1 MTPMK
6 LLQEKLP
13 HLVHPF
19 SPVYC
24 RLHNHHIILG
34 GLFFVDYLIMMIIG
48 CTTCLFG
55 FTENFYSCTYCIIG
69 KSLIAISLVVFTII
83 ISPDIKSLVKN
94 LKLNKLSHR

>member
-1 MTPMK
+1 MK
-6 LLQEKLP
+6 NILVKSLVFLP
-13 HLVHPF
+13 L
-19 SPVYC
+19 
-24 RLHNHHIILG
+24 
-34 GLFFVDYLIMMIIG
+34 LFFVDYLIMMIIG

-83 ISPDIKSLVKN
+83 IFPDLKSLVKN